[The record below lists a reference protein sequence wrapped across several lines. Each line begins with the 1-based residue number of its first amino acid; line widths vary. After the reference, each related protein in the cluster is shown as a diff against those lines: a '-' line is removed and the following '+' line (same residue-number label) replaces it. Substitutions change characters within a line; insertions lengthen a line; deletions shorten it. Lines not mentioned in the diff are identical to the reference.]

1 MKKTST
7 LEERIKQAS
16 LAPMWTRPKML
27 AKPQSKCS
35 EQLWSYKEIKNLLL
49 EASPHI
55 TPEDSE
61 RRVLILESKDL
72 PESFF
77 LSPTLFA
84 GVQLLLPGEVAA
96 AHRHSQAAIRFIFEG
111 EGAYA
116 SVGGEKVSLEKGDL
130 LINPRNEWHDHGHE
144 GKIPALWLDVLDV
157 PLVDVVDAQFRE
169 WSNQAKQEVN
179 FTDGHSNLLFSNGLR
194 ATTGELFKSRES
206 THQEYIR
213 KYSYINSRRTLNE
226 LMSSKKLDP
235 YKGAE
240 LVYVDPR
247 GGSVLPT
254 IDAFLQ
260 GIPAKF
266 STLSY
271 QSTETKIVV
280 VAEGEVQIV
289 LDDKTYI
296 LKKNDIFLIP
306 SWRKYS
312 MTGVTDAV
320 LFSASNKPLLVSTG
334 LWYEVKA

>member
-1 MKKTST
+1 MKPINT

-35 EQLWSYKEIKNLLL
+35 EQLWSYQEIRNLLL

-55 TPEDSE
+55 TPQDSD

-144 GKIPALWLDVLDV
+144 GTIPALWLDVLDV

-169 WSNQAKQEVN
+169 WSDQAKQQVN
-179 FTDGHSNLLFSNGLR
+179 FSDGHSNLLLSNGLR
-194 ATTGELFKSRES
+194 VTTEESFNGQRSFKND
-206 THQEYIR
+206 YIR
-213 KYSYINSRRTLNE
+213 KYSYTNSRRTLNE
-226 LMSSKKLDP
+226 LMLSQQLDP

-260 GIPAKF
+260 GIPENF
-266 STLSY
+266 STLNY

-280 VAEGEVQIV
+280 VTEGEVKIV
-289 LDDKTYI
+289 LDDKSYI
-296 LKKNDIFLIP
+296 LKENDIFLIP

-312 MTGVTDAV
+312 MTAMTDAV

-334 LWYEVKA
+334 LWYELKE